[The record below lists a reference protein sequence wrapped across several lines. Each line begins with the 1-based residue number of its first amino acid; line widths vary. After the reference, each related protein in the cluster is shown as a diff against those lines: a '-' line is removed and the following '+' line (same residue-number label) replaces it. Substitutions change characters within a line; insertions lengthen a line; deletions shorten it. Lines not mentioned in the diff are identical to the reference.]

1 MATYE
6 GCGVCMLV
14 CPVQRYGMPSVMEHF
29 VETGEVLGKGTD
41 NLEGFEIRGK
51 GYFGPGELPSF
62 EREFFDFPHGTKDEW
77 LFDQFK
83 KKLEEK
89 GSASEAETKEF
100 VDELG
105 DILTEKS
112 GYDAGL

>member
-1 MATYE
+1 
-6 GCGVCMLV
+6 MLV

-41 NLEGFEIRGK
+41 NLEGFEIRGQ
-51 GYFGPGELPSF
+51 GYFGPGQMPTF
-62 EREFFDFPHGTKDEW
+62 DREFFDFPHGTKDEW

-105 DILTEKS
+105 DILSEKS